1 MLRVLR
7 NWQKTGTQVKPQAL
21 YVDVTQS
28 SSASAAAESRYSKA
42 ITCHAVSKKAGC
54 VVRVATGLI

>member
-1 MLRVLR
+1 
-7 NWQKTGTQVKPQAL
+7 VKPQAL